1 MSKIC
6 QVWGE
11 SKYHKMLFGSQ
22 KRQDIQDCV
31 QFYEGNNYNP
41 INHYEW
47 VKLKMF
53 LCSAFNI
60 PIQSAHT

>member
-11 SKYHKMLFGSQ
+11 SKYHKMLFEAKKDKIYKTVCS
-22 KRQDIQDCV
+22 
-31 QFYEGNNYNP
+31 FNEGNNYNP